1 MTKVTFLNNPFP
13 NNKFLDSSKLKQF
26 ADDNLKFSANGRKV
40 FKQVENTAGK
50 GEIARY
56 AGSNFSFSHIVF
68 KGLVLQTLKNQGL
81 FGRGLN
87 IRLIYNSVEDIAGKL
102 RK

>member
-13 NNKFLDSSKLKQF
+13 SNKFLDSSKLKGF

-56 AGSNFSFSHIVF
+56 AVSNSPFPTLFSKDLYCRH
-68 KGLVLQTLKNQGL
+68 LKTRVCLGE
-81 FGRGLN
+81 
-87 IRLIYNSVEDIAGKL
+87 V
-102 RK
+102 